1 MHPEVERKS
10 HKTANIIEL
19 LYNELEKI
27 FKNSERGRN
36 TSFVQVLTKEAPLTE
51 IFFHF
56 IKNTNYTDET
66 PSWRIITDYVAGMT
80 DSFAERTFMQLF
92 IPDPVV

>member
-1 MHPEVERKS
+1 MHHEIERKS
-10 HKTANIIEL
+10 QKTANIIEL

-27 FKNSERGRN
+27 FRDSERGKN
-36 TSFVQVLTKEAPLTE
+36 TGYVHVLTKESPLME

-56 IKNTNYTDET
+56 IRNTNYTDDT